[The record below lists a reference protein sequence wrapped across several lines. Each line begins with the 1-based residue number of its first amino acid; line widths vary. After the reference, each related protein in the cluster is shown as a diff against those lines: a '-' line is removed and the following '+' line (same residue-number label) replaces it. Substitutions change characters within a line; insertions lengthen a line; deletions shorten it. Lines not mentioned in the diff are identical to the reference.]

1 MENIN
6 TAKKEY
12 NEIYTSPMKN
22 LSYTIFLPISNIQ
35 PSVNFVRYRLSN
47 HEKSCLEIN
56 RILKIRQT
64 SSQAQTGHESF
75 PRKNEEF
82 LRQTNTKRITL
93 L

>member
-47 HEKSCLEIN
+47 HEKKLSGNQSHTEN
-56 RILKIRQT
+56 KTNFFTGTNRSRILSTQK
-64 SSQAQTGHESF
+64 
-75 PRKNEEF
+75 
-82 LRQTNTKRITL
+82 
-93 L
+93 